1 MKTNSRA
8 FVNHVLLGLLV
19 TIGFGGSV
27 GLGTVWM
34 RHQISTTANA
44 NRLLAAEYTRIERLI
59 DEKKTIIET
68 EQSPDKLRTL
78 NAAMNLGLVDMT
90 QIQVV
95 HVTENTTDRI
105 AARLYDVRDTDRAPA
120 PIRFTVAHH

>member
-1 MKTNSRA
+1 MKKNSHA
-8 FVNHVLLGLLV
+8 FVNHIILGLLV

-78 NAAMNLGLVDMT
+78 NTAMNLGLVDMT

-105 AARLYDVRDTDRAPA
+105 AARIYDVRETDRAPA
-120 PIRFTVAHH
+120 PIRFTVAQH